1 MKQFVHSSFT
11 IILLLVTCM
20 LLSCRTTKEITS
32 ASGKSETVVTS
43 TDRLCS
49 SLIADSLG
57 QTLTLSVDSMFI
69 VLTEQGIAMIPE
81 GIALPTLVS
90 ESTSSRDADR
100 KGAASLDDMYLHGY
114 KPPATKGPIITD
126 EQLQRF
132 RTLRAAIK
140 MYGLHVDAGT
150 NKKSNVQTLTKDS
163 VAKSTHSS
171 NVKASEMRKSAPSNA
186 PKYVFY
192 ILILALL
199 LYGAYRLS
207 KYLKR

>member
-1 MKQFVHSSFT
+1 
-11 IILLLVTCM
+11 
-20 LLSCRTTKEITS
+20 
-32 ASGKSETVVTS
+32 
-43 TDRLCS
+43 
-49 SLIADSLG
+49 
-57 QTLTLSVDSMFI
+57 MFI
-69 VLTEQGIAMIPE
+69 VLTEQGIAMMLE
-81 GIALPTLVS
+81 GITLPTLVS
-90 ESTSSRDADR
+90 ESISSREADH
-100 KGAASLDDMYLHGY
+100 KGATSLNDMYFHGN
-114 KPPATKGPIITD
+114 KPPAANIPILTD

-163 VAKSTHSS
+163 VSKSTHSS

-199 LYGAYRLS
+199 LYGVYRLS